1 MCLRALFWILIVL
14 LVGDLMALMAFNSLK
29 IMAGAGALVALI
41 TLVWNIRRQYSEDFL
56 KESQVFLEKSFDTLN
71 VLDDKGWPKNDRMRW
86 LTSARL
92 LRVVEQM
99 GGKINLKSH
108 KLLYED
114 IKDYWRS
121 KFYDLIE
128 PDGQGFPETYFAVQ
142 PEDLDA
148 YSGRGRAPLN
158 LSSVAVI
165 YRFIRWP
172 EGRSD
177 PIGDEPKFSEKEI
190 DRMCKFGPRGLGDLL
205 RKHRALHRQEP
216 YLHRSK

>member
-1 MCLRALFWILIVL
+1 
-14 LVGDLMALMAFNSLK
+14 MALMAFNSLK

-128 PDGQGFPETYFAVQ
+128 PDGQGFP
-142 PEDLDA
+142 
-148 YSGRGRAPLN
+148 
-158 LSSVAVI
+158 
-165 YRFIRWP
+165 
-172 EGRSD
+172 
-177 PIGDEPKFSEKEI
+177 
-190 DRMCKFGPRGLGDLL
+190 
-205 RKHRALHRQEP
+205 
-216 YLHRSK
+216 